1 MPQPARADRR
11 ETYHRFMD
19 AAENIFIKYGYEGA
33 SIRMISR
40 EADAPLGTLHH
51 YWGSKEVLFRDTCER
66 RFGPILA
73 QQAARIA
80 ECERRASAGERL
92 DVATIVRA
100 LIEPPIL
107 ADGNDGT
114 APQCE
119 IIRMLYGRV
128 LTEPSDVVKRIV
140 KDLFGETS
148 KHFQSLM
155 RQHHSKLDEATFYWR
170 FTCMVGAFLFAQS
183 FGDRVANTGGEPL
196 APPDWRFVVDEIV
209 GVIVRGMAGDTR

>member
-1 MPQPARADRR
+1 
-11 ETYHRFMD
+11 MD

-73 QQAARIA
+73 QQAARVA
-80 ECERRASAGERL
+80 ECDRRAAAGERL
-92 DVATIVRA
+92 EVATIVRA

-128 LTEPSDVVKRIV
+128 LTEPSDVVRRIV

-148 KHFQSLM
+148 KHFQALM
-155 RQHHSKLDEATFYWR
+155 RQHHPDLDEATFYWR
-170 FTCMVGAFLFAQS
+170 FTCIVGAFLFAQS
-183 FGDRVANTGGEPL
+183 FGDRVATTGGMSL
-196 APPDWRFVVDEIV
+196 APVDWRFVVDEIV
-209 GVIVRGMAGDTR
+209 GVIVRGMAGDAK

>member
-1 MPQPARADRR
+1 
-11 ETYHRFMD
+11 MD
-19 AAENIFIKYGYEGA
+19 AAENIFIRYGYEGA

-80 ECERRASAGERL
+80 ECERRVAAGEQL
-92 DVATIVRA
+92 DVDTLVRA

-107 ADGNDGT
+107 ADGHDGS

-128 LTEPSDVVKRIV
+128 LTEPSEVVKRIV
-140 KDLFGETS
+140 KDLFGEPS
-148 KHFQSLM
+148 RQFEALM
-155 RQHHSKLDEATFYWR
+155 RERHRQLDDVTFYWR
-170 FTCMVGAFLFAQS
+170 FTCVIGAFLFAQS
-183 FGDRVANTGGEPL
+183 FGDRVASTGGQTIG
-196 APPDWRFVVDEIV
+196 ATDWRRVVEEIV
-209 GVIVRGMAGDTR
+209 GVMVRGMDCDTP